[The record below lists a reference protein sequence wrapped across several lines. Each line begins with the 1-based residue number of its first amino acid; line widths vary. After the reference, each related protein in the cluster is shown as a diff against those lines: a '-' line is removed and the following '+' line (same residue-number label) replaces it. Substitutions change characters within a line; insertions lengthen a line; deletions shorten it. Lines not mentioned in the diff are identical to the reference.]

1 MGVLFGLDD
10 ISKGLD
16 VADKGLD
23 VAGHGVGVAKDM
35 GILGNLQG

>member
-35 GILGNLQG
+35 GILGNL

>member
-23 VAGHGVGVAKDM
+23 VAGHAVGVAKDM
-35 GILGNLQG
+35 GILGNL